1 MKTKAICTYEQH
13 AVAIAVFRSE
23 GKYGERFCGVCGGPL
38 QVGPRRCEHG
48 SLINERGQSLCELC
62 RAPHSDAVHH
72 VSQSQAQVEAYLE
85 PPISDKDL
93 TAAQEESSET
103 ESIADTNLMDGMEN
117 EDRVS

>member
-1 MKTKAICTYEQH
+1 MPARVRGLCSYSNH
-13 AVAIAVFRSE
+13 ADLITALRSE
-23 GKYGERFCGVCGGPL
+23 GKFGESYCSQCGGIL
-38 QVGPRRCEHG
+38 QIGARRCEHG

-103 ESIADTNLMDGMEN
+103 EFDTNSTE
-117 EDRVS
+117 E